1 VTLGRTAVKVAGDPP
16 SPHQGAPLRAEVRV
30 FQPQFPHGETEMTEV
45 PWGGFNENKAGDS
58 GDR

>member
-1 VTLGRTAVKVAGDPP
+1 VKVAGDPP